1 MSDDER
7 RASIESAITRAAG
20 DADRRDGLV
29 KLLDWLVL
37 NAKGPKHRP
46 RGFSVANMKALMKHI
61 ERRVRLPDGVS
72 VDEAIAE
79 FADEMGKDPRTVRR
93 VYDET
98 PEFSDLRASVL
109 GLEMILDVIAKAQIA
124 KSSVRKK

>member
-1 MSDDER
+1 
-7 RASIESAITRAAG
+7 
-20 DADRRDGLV
+20 
-29 KLLDWLVL
+29 
-37 NAKGPKHRP
+37 
-46 RGFSVANMKALMKHI
+46 
-61 ERRVRLPDGVS
+61 VS